1 MCREREAEKH
11 ALEERELIRAREK
24 LAVKRQHENSLSL
37 SNDRLLAA
45 SAEVLEAQEK
55 AASFDAMIVAA
66 NDTIKKLRRDIEAQ
80 KQGLPFSVLLFNCTM
95 AVAYTSNQDLFS
107 SKVGQTFRAF
117 RLLFNS
123 WSYTD
128 NDREATLVKAN
139 HDVVQEELK
148 RRLAGTPSLAL
159 GDR

>member
-117 RLLFNS
+117 GYF
-123 WSYTD
+123 
-128 NDREATLVKAN
+128 
-139 HDVVQEELK
+139 
-148 RRLAGTPSLAL
+148 
-159 GDR
+159 